1 MSGWFCMEPDFLRH
15 VVKSW
20 STETH
25 TFICAWEDFT
35 SMLEDNMGSMDLFH
49 YDIPPVDDEVYK
61 TLKKGAPTSPSKAL
75 WFNEMD

>member
-1 MSGWFCMEPDFLRH
+1 MSAAPMACP
-15 VVKSW
+15 VASVW
-20 STETH
+20 SLISSDMWSRAGVRRE
-25 TFICAWEDFT
+25 EFT
-35 SMLEDNMGSMDLFH
+35 SMLEDNMGNMDLFH